1 MKCTCACTGAK
12 RACPAQVTEEPNRE
26 AALVKALQRAT
37 GLKAE
42 LQRHVREATAAA
54 TGLSCSGEGSCGS
67 CNRRVL
73 GVRG

>member
-1 MKCTCACTGAK
+1 MHFCEVKLYDYRKCTCACTGAK

-42 LQRHVREATAAA
+42 LQRA
-54 TGLSCSGEGSCGS
+54 GSDSS
-67 CNRRVL
+67 CNGTEL
-73 GVRG
+73 QW